1 MALNYDETFKKV
13 HFSQK
18 KFKLSLEP
26 TKESNILSFV
36 EDRKRNSYFLFI
48 VLLLQ
53 FTYVGKHSNGA

>member
-1 MALNYDETFKKV
+1 MMSIQKSTFLT
-13 HFSQK
+13 K